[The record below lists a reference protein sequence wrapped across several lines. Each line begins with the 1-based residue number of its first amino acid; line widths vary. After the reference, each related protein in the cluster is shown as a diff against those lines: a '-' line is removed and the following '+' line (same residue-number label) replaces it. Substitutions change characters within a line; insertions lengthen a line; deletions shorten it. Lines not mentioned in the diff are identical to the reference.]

1 MEHTILRLLV
11 QSCVLTRLSKF
22 FLKLVLDS
30 FPSTELE
37 ILPNTI
43 EIHLFVSAVQYA
55 IIDLSKTL
63 ISYIYINFKELEQ
76 IKNGSCTNNRYRK
89 LENTNSLAYFGIS
102 FIKIGQAG

>member
-1 MEHTILRLLV
+1 MSELALELLEVEHTVFRLLV

-22 FLKLVLDS
+22 ILKLVLDS

-55 IIDLSKTL
+55 IIDFNKTL
-63 ISYIYINFKELEQ
+63 IIHFY
-76 IKNGSCTNNRYRK
+76 
-89 LENTNSLAYFGIS
+89 
-102 FIKIGQAG
+102 